1 LIARDILKTSIEFR
15 FVTSVHATEENHPV
29 KDKRGQFIYDGSVL
43 VKERITYL
51 FDLDGTL
58 SAVSDEVFARRYL
71 QLVSSSAKG
80 RVVPEKLITSLEVAL
95 KALFGDRDNIKNNY
109 DLFMEKFVESMNDHD
124 RNWFE
129 KFFDEFYDGEYNR
142 LEELVVPRENV
153 VKVLKDLRKSGKGI
167 IIATNPIFPEK
178 AINKRL
184 EWVGVEKKLL
194 DYVTTME
201 NSHYVKP
208 DVRYYREILEVNGL
222 EARNCVMIGN
232 DTSMDG
238 VCSTAGIE
246 YIDVSS
252 IQSIWKTT

>member
-1 LIARDILKTSIEFR
+1 MIFLSRVKLSLLTL
-15 FVTSVHATEENHPV
+15 VGATEENLFW

-58 SAVSDEVFARRYL
+58 SAVSDEDFARRYF
-71 QLVSSSAKG
+71 QLVSSSAEG
-80 RVVPEKLITSLEVAL
+80 RIISSKLLTALEVAL
-95 KALFGDRDNIKNNY
+95 KALFGDRDSFKNNY
-109 DLFMEKFVESMNDHD
+109 DLFMERFVESMGDHD

-129 KFFDEFYDGEYNR
+129 HFFNEFYDGEYNK
-142 LEELVVPRENV
+142 LEELVAPRENV
-153 VKVLKDLRKSGKGI
+153 VKVLKYLRKSGKGI

-184 EWVGVEKKLL
+184 EWVGVERKLL

-222 EARNCVMIGN
+222 EARKCVMIGN
-232 DTSMDG
+232 DMSMDG
-238 VCSTAGIE
+238 VCTAAGIE

-252 IQSIWKTT
+252 VQSIWKTT